1 MIKNMDKNM
10 KKIMILA
17 GVVLTMMS
25 CQEEIKTTRG
35 LVKRMSDTTMV
46 AQIDKYDIVFDTKKA
61 KYDNGAV
68 MVGDSVTIR
77 YIGDLR
83 EKKARALLL
92 CLIPKKGTVVE
103 AVYDP
108 SKELIVSDKPM
119 TEQQVNDEKKF
130 AKSGRD

>member
-1 MIKNMDKNM
+1 
-10 KKIMILA
+10 
-17 GVVLTMMS
+17 
-25 CQEEIKTTRG
+25 
-35 LVKRMSDTTMV
+35 MSDTTLV

-61 KYDNGAV
+61 RIDNGAV
-68 MVGDSVTIR
+68 MIGDSVTVH

-108 SKELIVSDKPM
+108 SKELKVKEEPMSD
-119 TEQQVNDEKKF
+119 EQIEAIEKY
-130 AKSGRD
+130 ARSGNH

>member
-1 MIKNMDKNM
+1 
-10 KKIMILA
+10 
-17 GVVLTMMS
+17 
-25 CQEEIKTTRG
+25 
-35 LVKRMSDTTMV
+35 MSDTTMV

-61 KYDNGAV
+61 RNDNGAV

-108 SKELIVSDKPM
+108 SKELIVSDRPM

-130 AKSGRD
+130 AESGKN

>member
-35 LVKRMSDTTMV
+35 LVKRMSDTTLV

-61 KYDNGAV
+61 RIDNGAV
-68 MVGDSVTIR
+68 MIGDSVTVH

-108 SKELIVSDKPM
+108 SKELKVKEEPMSD
-119 TEQQVNDEKKF
+119 EQIEAIEKY
-130 AKSGRD
+130 ARSGNH